1 MVDRQTGEIL
11 DKTLALN
18 LIIRDKNDNPPVFKP
33 EILNIDIPENTKE
46 GENHTLMFVKQ
57 IGSTSLVENKGF
69 PYQKGFLFRKLL

>member
-1 MVDRQTGEIL
+1 MNFDVVDRQTGEIL

-57 IGSTSLVENKGF
+57 IGSTLLSRKQRISLSERI
-69 PYQKGFLFRKLL
+69 PL